1 MKYQT
6 SKTHFSTSINRCTP
20 YSSSQSECSR
30 KAGGYYI
37 LPPIVS
43 ANIQTKDNFSFKYG
57 KIEVRAKLPIGNWI
71 FPSNITFYF

>member
-1 MKYQT
+1 MEKEVN
-6 SKTHFSTSINRCTP
+6 HFQFLILIFSCTP
-20 YSSSQSECSR
+20 YTSSHSECSR

-71 FPSNITFYF
+71 FPSNII